1 MKNKDG
7 SVCLNVSKY
16 FKSFR
21 MRSLRVVVDIWHVC
35 CIDSNV
41 LRGEKT
47 GTSVPKKASLSCV
60 LIFFGRF
67 PWQVGF
73 FLGWGRGGSGEGLSR
88 DSTERVTGQ

>member
-73 FLGWGRGGSGEGLSR
+73 FWAGGEEDQVKGPVVIVQSGC
-88 DSTERVTGQ
+88 